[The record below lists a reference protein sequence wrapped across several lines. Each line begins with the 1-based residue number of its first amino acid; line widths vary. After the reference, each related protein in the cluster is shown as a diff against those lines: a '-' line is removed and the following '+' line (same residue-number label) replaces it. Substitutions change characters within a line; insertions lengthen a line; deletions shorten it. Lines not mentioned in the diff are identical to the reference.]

1 MSKRLIIVGGVA
13 GGATAAARARR
24 LDEQAEII
32 VIERGKDVSFANCG
46 LPYHIGAEIPQR
58 SSLRVQTRAGL
69 MRRFGLDIRT
79 RHEVT
84 AIDPAARVV
93 HVRDLADERDYTEHY
108 DNLLLSPGAAP
119 IRPPLPGADHPA
131 IFTLRDMTDM
141 DRIKGVVDSG
151 AKSAVVVGGGFIGL
165 EMAENLVRRGLTVA
179 LVELLPQVMPPL
191 DPEIAAAIHQ
201 ELHANGV
208 ALHLADAVTAFEDA
222 AGRVRV
228 QLRSGKATEADLVI
242 LAVGV
247 RPEAGLARDAGLT
260 LTERGAIVVDEHM
273 RTSDPH
279 IYAVGDAVEVTDPV
293 LGGTTLIPL
302 AGPANRQARMA
313 VDNIFGRPERYR
325 GTQGT
330 SVLRVFGLTVAAT
343 GAAEKLLR
351 QRGAPYRKVYVS
363 GGHHVS
369 YFPGAERLNI
379 KLLFSPDAGRILGAQ
394 VFGGAGV
401 DKRIDVLA
409 LAVQARLT
417 VADIAQAELAYSPP
431 YGAAKDPVNMAGFVA
446 GNLLRGDEQFLY
458 AEELDAAQCQAW
470 TIVDV
475 REPTE
480 YEVGHLPGARLLPLG
495 ELREYWQQLPT
506 DKPVLVCCDS
516 GQRSYY
522 ASRFL
527 QQKGFE
533 VRNLAGGMFF
543 YRLVHD
549 SAGPGATTPRAA
561 ASVPNGHEVRAA
573 ASPCISDGLGCGG

>member
-1 MSKRLIIVGGVA
+1 M
-13 GGATAAARARR
+13 
-24 LDEQAEII
+24 
-32 VIERGKDVSFANCG
+32 
-46 LPYHIGAEIPQR
+46 
-58 SSLRVQTRAGL
+58 
-69 MRRFGLDIRT
+69 
-79 RHEVT
+79 
-84 AIDPAARVV
+84 
-93 HVRDLADERDYTEHY
+93 
-108 DNLLLSPGAAP
+108 
-119 IRPPLPGADHPA
+119 
-131 IFTLRDMTDM
+131 
-141 DRIKGVVDSG
+141 
-151 AKSAVVVGGGFIGL
+151 
-165 EMAENLVRRGLTVA
+165 
-179 LVELLPQVMPPL
+179 
-191 DPEIAAAIHQ
+191 
-201 ELHANGV
+201 
-208 ALHLADAVTAFEDA
+208 TAFKDA

-228 QLRSGKATEADLVI
+228 QLRSGKATEAGLVI

-302 AGPANRQARMA
+302 AGPANRQARVA

-343 GAAEKLLR
+343 GAAEKALR
-351 QRGAPYRKVYVS
+351 QRGVPHRKAYIS

-379 KLLFSPDAGRILGAQ
+379 KLLFTPDTGRILGAQ

-475 REPTE
+475 REPAE
-480 YEVGHLPGARLLPLG
+480 YEVGHLRAPGCCRSASCASTGRSSHGQAGARLLWQRTALV
-495 ELREYWQQLPT
+495 LRQPFPPAE
-506 DKPVLVCCDS
+506 
-516 GQRSYY
+516 
-522 ASRFL
+522 
-527 QQKGFE
+527 
-533 VRNLAGGMFF
+533 
-543 YRLVHD
+543 
-549 SAGPGATTPRAA
+549 
-561 ASVPNGHEVRAA
+561 
-573 ASPCISDGLGCGG
+573 GL